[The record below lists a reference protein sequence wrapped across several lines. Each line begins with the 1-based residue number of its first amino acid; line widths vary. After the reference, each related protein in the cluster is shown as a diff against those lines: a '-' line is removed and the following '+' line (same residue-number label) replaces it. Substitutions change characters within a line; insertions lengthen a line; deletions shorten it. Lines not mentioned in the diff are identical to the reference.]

1 MALVCAV
8 AARVFWWTHTKV
20 EVLYSVLSQQKR
32 KRKDAGS
39 HCNGTDSPKRHRES
53 VLRLTGEDGRDGGPA
68 PARICLEESG
78 EDGDS
83 ESLDRTILQFTVG
96 AHDQTEV
103 LVPIIS
109 PDLEAED
116 FIGTP
121 IQSPSSS
128 QDNTTKTS
136 PSEPSEYTN
145 TGWVMPD
152 TLLNLVASFCCW
164 NLLYIYIV
172 IYLNL
177 YEETLE
183 IVAQAT

>member
-1 MALVCAV
+1 MSSGEL
-8 AARVFWWTHTKV
+8 TPN
-20 EVLYSVLSQQKR
+20 EVLYSVLCQQKR

-39 HCNGTDSPKRHRES
+39 ECNGTEGPKRHRES

-68 PARICLEESG
+68 PTGICLEESG

-83 ESLDRTILQFTVG
+83 ESLDRTIVQFTVG
-96 AHDQTEV
+96 ADDRTEV

-128 QDNTTKTS
+128 QDDNS

-152 TLLNLVASFCCW
+152 NPLNPAASFYC
-164 NLLYIYIV
+164 
-172 IYLNL
+172 
-177 YEETLE
+177 
-183 IVAQAT
+183 